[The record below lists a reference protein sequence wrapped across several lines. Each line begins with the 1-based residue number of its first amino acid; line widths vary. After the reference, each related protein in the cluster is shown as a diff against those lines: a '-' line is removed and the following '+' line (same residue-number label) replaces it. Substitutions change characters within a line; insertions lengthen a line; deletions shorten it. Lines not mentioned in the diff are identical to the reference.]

1 MGDMQASPS
10 KRLAQSA
17 ERAGGA
23 LNLGLLAGLDFV
35 LCNGRG
41 DREGGLARAKRGA
54 VAEPAFSV
62 KGQRSRVKG
71 QGSRVKGQGSRVKG
85 QGSRV
90 KGQGSRVK
98 GQGPGAESFVVH
110 GVFETSLSNIALHR
124 FERVV
129 GFPRPVVHVFVGS
142 SIQDSAF
149 RVGGWGL
156 RIQN

>member
-1 MGDMQASPS
+1 MGDMQTSPG

-17 ERAGGA
+17 EKAGGA
-23 LNLGLLAGLDFV
+23 QNLGLLAGLDFV
-35 LCNGRG
+35 LCNGGG

-62 KGQRSRVKG
+62 KGQ
-71 QGSRVKGQGSRVKG
+71 GSRVKGLVIKALLCMG
-85 QGSRV
+85 
-90 KGQGSRVK
+90 
-98 GQGPGAESFVVH
+98 F
-110 GVFETSLSNIALHR
+110 FETSLSNIAFHR

-129 GFPRPVVHVFVGS
+129 GFPRPVVHVLVGS
-142 SIQDSAF
+142 SIQDSAL